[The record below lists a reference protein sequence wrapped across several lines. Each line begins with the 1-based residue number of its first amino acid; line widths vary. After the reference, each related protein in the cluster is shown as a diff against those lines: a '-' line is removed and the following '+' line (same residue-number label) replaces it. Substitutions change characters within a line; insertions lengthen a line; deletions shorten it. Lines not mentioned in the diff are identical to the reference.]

1 MNTTN
6 LASVSTIPA
15 LRVKNLNF
23 YYGNIQALES
33 VSMDIY
39 QGQIA
44 AIIGPSGCGKSTF
57 IKSLNRISELE
68 SSNIKVEGEVEF
80 FGQNIY
86 ARRVNLNRLRQQIGM
101 VFQKLNP
108 FLMSIYDN
116 VAYGVRI
123 AGR

>member
-39 QGQIA
+39 QGQSA
-44 AIIGPSGCGKSTF
+44 AIIGPSGCSKSTF

-68 SSNIKVEGEVEF
+68 SSNIKVEGEV
-80 FGQNIY
+80 
-86 ARRVNLNRLRQQIGM
+86 
-101 VFQKLNP
+101 
-108 FLMSIYDN
+108 
-116 VAYGVRI
+116 
-123 AGR
+123 